1 MLLREWV
8 SVDNLAPPPPPP
20 PDGWHRKLKA
30 GDEAQ
35 ALHEGGWW
43 QVST

>member
-1 MLLREWV
+1 MHAHHLK
-8 SVDNLAPPPPPP
+8 LARMR
-20 PDGWHRKLKA
+20 GLKA